1 MPDLNIV
8 FTRKADKDELKIYQ
22 YISEAFGEVYATKF
36 RSKLINLFYT
46 LTKHPYIG
54 RICKNDRSLRVI
66 IISKQN
72 KIVYKVTD
80 KNIVIIRILNNKT
93 DVSRNF

>member
-8 FTRKADKDELKIYQ
+8 FTRKADKDELTIYQ

-36 RSKLINLFYT
+36 RNKLINLFHT
-46 LTKHPYIG
+46 LANQPYIG
-54 RICKNDRSLRVI
+54 RTSKNDRTLRVI

-72 KIVYKVTD
+72 KIVYKVTG
-80 KNIVIIRILNNKT
+80 KNIVIIRILNTRT
-93 DVSRNF
+93 DVSQIF

>member
-8 FTRKADKDELKIYQ
+8 FTRKADKDELTIYQ

-46 LTKHPYIG
+46 LAKQPLIG
-54 RICKNDRSLRVI
+54 RAAKNDRSLRVI

-80 KNIVIIRILNNKT
+80 KNIVIIRILNART
-93 DVSRNF
+93 DISENF